1 MDVASDSFDD
11 VVYEFS
17 EVVETIGE
25 TDDDMAKTEL
35 VEVAGSEDEVNT
47 RGATS
52 ATMILLP
59 LPKCL
64 LYLRR
69 NRSANLSSV

>member
-47 RGATS
+47 RRATS

-59 LPKCL
+59 LPNVSCTL
-64 LYLRR
+64 EEI
-69 NRSANLSSV
+69 AVPI

>member
-25 TDDDMAKTEL
+25 KDTDVANTEF
-35 VEVAGSEDEVNT
+35 VEVAASEDEVNT

-52 ATMILLP
+52 ATMTLLP
-59 LPKCL
+59 LPNVSCTFEEI
-64 LYLRR
+64 
-69 NRSANLSSV
+69 AMPI

>member
-17 EVVETIGE
+17 EVVENIGKL
-25 TDDDMAKTEL
+25 DDVAITEL

-47 RGATS
+47 RGTTS
-52 ATMILLP
+52 ATMTLLLLP
-59 LPKCL
+59 NVSCTFEEIAMPI
-64 LYLRR
+64 
-69 NRSANLSSV
+69 